1 MKRFFSWL
9 LMAAILLSLG
19 GCASE
24 EAPPATAAEPTTVP
38 TAVPTTETAVS
49 ETEPTVPETSEAKT
63 DAPMFLKVSAITFS
77 LVGESED
84 IYLGLVPREQITW
97 ESEDPSVVSVE
108 NGVLTAVGVGSTT
121 IRAVCND
128 RELTCT
134 AGCLAETREE
144 LESLGF
150 DVLCQPKRVL
160 PEVDL
165 QDKCTYFEN
174 AALVGDSIA
183 YMMMQ
188 TESKGDFLG
197 NLLFLTRGGTS
208 LNGFVHRVKN
218 ISFRGVEMNLEDAI
232 EKSGVERVF
241 ILIGSNDIGSEAQ
254 RRKFFD
260 NWDIMLQRIR
270 EKSPNVEIVL
280 ISNIP
285 QYAGEPD
292 CRGAHFLQYNSL
304 VVEYNEKMRDYCREN
319 GYLYLDLHCYVED
332 HCARMAREYNLD
344 GFHLNESGYHVWMK
358 VLRYYAQYELEGGT
372 LS

>member
-1 MKRFFSWL
+1 MKRFLLWL
-9 LMAAILLSLG
+9 LMAAILLSFG

-24 EAPPATAAEPTTVP
+24 EAPPAATAAPETAPAVE
-38 TAVPTTETAVS
+38 TAVP
-49 ETEPTVPETSEAKT
+49 ETEPAAPETTEAKIE
-63 DAPMFLKVSAITFS
+63 DPMFLKVSAITFS

-84 IYLGLVPREQITW
+84 IYLGLVPRELVTW
-97 ESEDPSVVSVE
+97 ESEDPSIISVE

-121 IRAVCND
+121 VRAVYND
-128 RELTCT
+128 RELICT
-134 AGCLAETREE
+134 AGCLAETQEE

-150 DVLCQPKRVL
+150 DVLSQPKRLL

-165 QDKCTYFEN
+165 QTKCTYFEN
-174 AALVGDSIA
+174 AALVGDSIS

-188 TESKGDFLG
+188 VESKGDFLG

-232 EKSGVERVF
+232 EKSGVERVY
-241 ILIGSNDIGSEAQ
+241 ILIGSNDIGSDAQ
-254 RRKFFD
+254 RIKFFE

-285 QYAGEPD
+285 QYAGEPE
-292 CRGAHFLQYNSL
+292 CRSAHFLQYNSL
-304 VVEYNEKMRDYCREN
+304 VVEYNERMRDYCREN
-319 GYLYLDLHCYVED
+319 GYLYLDLHGYVED
-332 HCARMAREYNLD
+332 HCARMAKDYNLD
-344 GFHLNESGYHVWMK
+344 GFHLNDSGYHVWMK